1 MNEEPATE
9 KQVKFMRNLNID
21 VPNGITKMEARIAI
35 DRVLKKGEEDDMQKP
50 EVVKP
55 GEIGDG
61 MLKARKNGQASMYAS
76 YAKDIFCVLR
86 DNKIIGTDQIAQIP
100 EMNKNL
106 MVEAIELVKQAKEA
120 FE

>member
-9 KQVKFMRNLNID
+9 KQVKFMRNLNIE
-21 VPNGITKMEARIAI
+21 VPNGITKMEARLAI

-55 GEIGDG
+55 GESPHSIGEY
-61 MLKARKNGQASMYAS
+61 QPISMYVS
-76 YAKDIFCVLR
+76 YAKDIFCALYDFKKEIVSVDETMKLA
-86 DNKIIGTDQIAQIP
+86 IA
-100 EMNKNL
+100 
-106 MVEAIELVKQAKEA
+106 LVKQAKEA